1 MSDKID
7 ISPGDWVVHR
17 FQLSAPTV
25 KRVASVSDD
34 KFTVDSEYGP
44 IWFDR
49 SGVLIVSE
57 HKEGAE
63 FCLALEIANT
73 SRRPAM
79 PGKVSKTVT
88 TTTRIKLL
96 EEEIEEILKKAC
108 GFDERAT
115 AHVDWDGGYG
125 YFAEVVA
132 ATAEEEDPA

>member
-25 KRVASVSDD
+25 KLVASVTDD

-49 SGVLIVSE
+49 SGVLSVFR
-57 HKEGAE
+57 HKEDAE
-63 FCLALEIANT
+63 LCLALEIANT
-73 SRRPAM
+73 SRKPEM

-96 EEEIEEILKKAC
+96 EEEIEEILKKAF
-108 GFDERAT
+108 GFDGKVT
-115 AHVDWDGGYG
+115 AHVDWDGAG

-132 ATAEEEDPA
+132 TTTEEEDPAE